1 MFSKLTQWSDY
12 QNTNWNSETTTMHV
26 WPHII
31 YLTVKHWLQNISC
44 HKQSQRSLSGL
55 YALFGTWTCQ
65 CGCTEQPLPVRT
77 RDPVMKIWS
86 FCPHSHQILPGFFAA
101 RPLNHFHCLSSISPR
116 PFHLLYMFNPAKRS
130 LWQMAAASWKWLTST
145 CPSVW
150 CSQRSSVLLPA
161 YTKYAKF
168 RTFAI
173 STLI

>member
-1 MFSKLTQWSDY
+1 MVWLSKYKLKFRNNYNACLATHYLSDCKTLTSKYFLPQAEPKKPLWAIC
-12 QNTNWNSETTTMHV
+12 TV
-26 WPHII
+26 WDMD
-31 YLTVKHWLQNISC
+31 
-44 HKQSQRSLSGL
+44 
-55 YALFGTWTCQ
+55 
-65 CGCTEQPLPVRT
+65 LPVWLHRVAT
-77 RDPVMKIWS
+77 TSQDKRSCDENMKLLS
-86 FCPHSHQILPGFFAA
+86 TQSSNSPGFFAA